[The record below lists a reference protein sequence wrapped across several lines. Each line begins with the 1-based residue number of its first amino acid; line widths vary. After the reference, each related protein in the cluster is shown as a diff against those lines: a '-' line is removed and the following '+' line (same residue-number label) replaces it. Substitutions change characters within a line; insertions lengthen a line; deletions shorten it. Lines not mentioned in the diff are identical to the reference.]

1 MRIPFISLIAA
12 GALTLGGCAYGDYG
26 GVGFG
31 LGYGGGYGGYGG
43 YYDSPYYGYGYNNG
57 WYGSP
62 YFGWYDDYYYPGT
75 GIYVYD
81 RSRTRHRWSDRQR
94 NYWTSRQQTYVQRS
108 GNQGFRDN
116 WSAFPSRAHTRVVNG
131 VPTATWHDSQRNH

>member
-12 GALTLGGCAYGDYG
+12 GALTLGGCAYGDFG
-26 GVGFG
+26 GVAFG

-43 YYDSPYYGYGYNNG
+43 YYDSPYYGSPYYGYGNS

-81 RSRTRHRWSDRQR
+81 RSRTRHVWNDRQR
-94 NYWTSRQQTYVQRS
+94 SYWTSRQQTYVTKS
-108 GNQGFRDN
+108 GDRNFRDN
-116 WSAFPSRAHTRVVNG
+116 WTGFRRDSGTTSTSGQHWRTRTHG
-131 VPTATWHDSQRNH
+131 